1 MKYKN
6 RPIGKYKSV
15 LEKICSEELE
25 KAGLEY
31 AYEPER
37 FVILDKFNYPSWEKV
52 SRKGKKVFIE
62 INNVSKITYAYDF
75 AGNYKGIDWV
85 IETKGKRT
93 STFNNK
99 WKFFK
104 RKLKDSDKEVMLF
117 LPSNKNEILQS
128 IKIIKEHAEE
138 TGKKRPDRSPSKINK
153 RQSRRRQKKV

>member
-6 RPIGKYKSV
+6 RPTGKYKSV
-15 LEKICSEELE
+15 LEKICSEELQ
-25 KAGLEY
+25 KAGLEFK
-31 AYEPER
+31 YEPER

-62 INNVSKITYAYDF
+62 IDNVSKITYAYDF
-75 AGNYKGIDWV
+75 AGNYKGIDWI

-104 RKLKDSDKEVMLF
+104 RKLRDANKKVLLF
-117 LPSNKNEILQS
+117 LPSTKGEILQS
-128 IKIIKEHAEE
+128 IQIIKEHAEKNSRK
-138 TGKKRPDRSPSKINK
+138 GLLKNPK
-153 RQSRRRQKKV
+153 RQNRRSQKKV

>member
-37 FVILDKFNYPSWEKV
+37 FIILDKFNYPSWEKV

-104 RKLKDSDKEVMLF
+104 RKLKDSNKDVLLF
-117 LPSNKNEILQS
+117 LPSTKSEILQS
-128 IKIIKEHAEE
+128 IQIIKDHAEKS
-138 TGKKRPDRSPSKINK
+138 TKIKPTASPHKVVKRK
-153 RQSRRRQKKV
+153 SRRRQKKV